1 MGNETNKIMRSVG
14 ESSFLCEANEDF
26 LLPDYMPE
34 IRRVLTLESVLSPEE
49 PILRTGGA
57 DFEGRLLYR
66 LLYTDESGALTEAP
80 LEGHY
85 RASFEGEDTPLLLSP
100 YERIESVSFRPVGP
114 RKLSVRTKV
123 RIYPDARVPDEALP
137 SLDSLTAGIEADVE
151 TLPADTSVLSV
162 YSAASDSL
170 EAEFVT
176 RPEGMD
182 VENVRLLASHG
193 DLLVEGVTA
202 YDGKIS
208 LYGTLFAQAVLAPPE
223 GETAVIAKRIPF
235 EAELS
240 CPEAASGDAVTAYGL
255 FDGMEV
261 SCEGEGENAELVM
274 SLRYRVRASG
284 KRNDT
289 LPYVSDLY
297 AIGKSTEL
305 SHKETKLE
313 SLVGACTGTA
323 SVDGEAAV
331 EPDEEGEV
339 LLSTLTV
346 RESHLRPF
354 GDKVIIEGEMRGELI
369 VKTENGHL
377 CEPLSFPFRMEA
389 PIGATCSDE
398 DLFRY
403 TLHPACAVGSI
414 SGGRRRINGEL
425 GYSVTVLRPSAIS
438 LPCSLCVLEKPEPD
452 SSELR
457 LYYPKP
463 QDSLFS
469 VGKKFS
475 LPLEKLAGMNDM
487 PLPDEKEAHLP
498 KTLDGYAWL
507 FVSDI

>member
-14 ESSFLCEANEDF
+14 EDSLLCETNEDF

-34 IRRVLTLESVLSPEE
+34 IRRVLTLESTLSPEE

-57 DFEGRLLYR
+57 DFEGRLLYK
-66 LLYTDESGALTEAP
+66 LLYTDETGALTEAP

-85 RASFEGEDTPLLLSP
+85 RASFEREDTPLLLSP

-114 RKLSVRTKV
+114 RKLSVRAKV
-123 RIYPDARVPDEALP
+123 RIFPDARVPDEAAP
-137 SLDSLTAGIEADVE
+137 SLDVLTAGLDTDVE
-151 TLPADTSVLSV
+151 ALPSEAKVLSV
-162 YSAASDSL
+162 YSAVSDSL

-202 YDGKIS
+202 SEGKIS

-223 GETAVIAKRIPF
+223 GETTVVAKRIPF

-240 CPEAASGDAVTAYGL
+240 CPEAKAGDAVTAYGL
-255 FDGMEV
+255 FDGMEIT
-261 SCEGEGENAELVM
+261 CEGEGEAAELVM
-274 SLRYRVRASG
+274 CLRYRVRAAG
-284 KRNDT
+284 KRNNT

-297 AIGKSTEL
+297 AIGKSTAL
-305 SHKETKLE
+305 SRKETKLE
-313 SLVGACTGTA
+313 SLVGAATGTA
-323 SVDGEAAV
+323 SVDGETAV

-339 LLSTLTV
+339 LLSTLAV

-369 VKTENGHL
+369 VKAENGHL
-377 CEPLSFPFRMEA
+377 CEGLSFPFRIEA
-389 PIGATCSDE
+389 PIGAVCNE
-398 DLFRY
+398 KDLFRY

-425 GYSVTVLRPSAIS
+425 GYSVTVLRPSTVALPHS
-438 LPCSLCVLEKPEPD
+438 LSVSERTTPD
-452 SSELR
+452 ASELR
-457 LYYPKP
+457 IYYPKP

-469 VGKKFS
+469 VGKMFA
-475 LPLEKLAGMNDM
+475 LPLEKLAAINEM
-487 PLPDEKEAHLP
+487 PMPDEKEAHLS

-507 FVSDI
+507 FVSDV

>member
-14 ESSFLCEANEDF
+14 EDSLLCEANEDF

-66 LLYTDESGALTEAP
+66 LLYTDENGALTEAP

-85 RASFEGEDTPLLLSP
+85 RTSFEREDVPLLLSP

-123 RIYPDARVPDEALP
+123 RIYPGARVPSEAAP
-137 SLDSLTAGIEADVE
+137 SLEALTAGLDSAIEV
-151 TLPADTSVLSV
+151 LPAEVKVLSV
-162 YSAASDSL
+162 YSATSDSL

-182 VENVRLLASHG
+182 VESVRLLASHG
-193 DLLVEGVTA
+193 DLLVEGATA
-202 YDGKIS
+202 SDGKLS

-223 GETAVIAKRIPF
+223 GETAVITKRIPF

-240 CPEAASGDAVTAYGL
+240 CPEARGGDTVTAYGL

-261 SCEGEGENAELVM
+261 SCEGEGETAELVIC
-274 SLRYRVRASG
+274 LRYRVRAEG

-297 AIGKSTEL
+297 AIGKSTTL
-305 SHKETKLE
+305 SHKDTKLE
-313 SLVGACTGTA
+313 GLVGAATGTA

-339 LLSTLTV
+339 LLSTIAV

-369 VKTENGHL
+369 VKTESGHL
-377 CEPLSFPFRMEA
+377 CEGLTFPFRIEV
-389 PIGATCSDE
+389 PVGASCTE
-398 DLFRY
+398 KDLFRY

-425 GYSVTVLRPSAIS
+425 GYAVTVLRPLSIA
-438 LPCSLCVLEKPEPD
+438 LPDALTVSEKRATD
-452 SSELR
+452 ASELR
-457 LYYPKP
+457 IYYPKP
-463 QDSLFS
+463 QDSLFG
-469 VGKKFS
+469 VGKKFA
-475 LPLEKLAGMNDM
+475 LPLEKLAAINEM
-487 PLPDEKEAHLP
+487 PMPDEREAHLS

-507 FVSDI
+507 FVSDV